1 MRYSNDTRIPVEPP
15 RDVLMK
21 LGYQYSNHVI
31 LLISRVPQEI
41 PRDTVITLSYQ
52 CSHQDIL

>member
-15 RDVLMK
+15 RDALMK

-31 LLISRVPQEI
+31 LLISRVPEET
-41 PRDTVITLSYQ
+41 PRDTVITLSY
-52 CSHQDIL
+52 